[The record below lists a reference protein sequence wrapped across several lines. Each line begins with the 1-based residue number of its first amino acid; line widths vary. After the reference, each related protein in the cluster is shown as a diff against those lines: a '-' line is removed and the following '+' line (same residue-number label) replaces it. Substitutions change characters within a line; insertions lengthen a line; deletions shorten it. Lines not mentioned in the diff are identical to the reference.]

1 MLSREALQVLELLPG
16 WKLRAGADLS
26 GEKALSHEGA
36 LGIFVSA
43 KPSASEL
50 SFFAQVQKA
59 SVAAGWPKGEA
70 CELTVFQEGEG
81 ALDPEASVN
90 FERLDPQQVIVFGK
104 NLGEKLQK
112 TYPSLEGKIF
122 IFERL
127 SAIQADA
134 GSKRK
139 LWQTICGICSSQ
151 T

>member
-16 WKLRAGADLS
+16 WKLRAAADLS
-26 GEKALSHEGA
+26 GERALSHQGA
-36 LGIFVSA
+36 LGVFVSV

-70 CELTVFQEGEG
+70 CELNQCQEGEG
-81 ALDPEASVN
+81 AFDSQAIEN
-90 FERLDPQQVIVFGK
+90 FERLDPQKVIVFGK
-104 NLGEKLQK
+104 NLGQKLQK
-112 TYPSLEGKIF
+112 TYPSLEGRIF

-127 SAIQADA
+127 SVIQANA
-134 GSKRK
+134 ELKRK
-139 LWQTICGICSSQ
+139 LWRTICEICVLQ